1 MVLGDAFTKDVV
13 SLTGQRGRG
22 ELGSNID
29 WHEAYKAVLNDA
41 TNLPA
46 RNEDPVAFDGA
57 TQEGRGALD
66 DQLPL
71 HYITRNH
78 TRSISRGVEYAQ
90 NDYAI
95 YSMAKGLNGSENAAF
110 RDRAGWWEN
119 QWNPHANTSLEG
131 VGSFTGFPGAR
142 NQDGSWNFTDY
153 DPLSCG
159 GCGWGS
165 DIYEA
170 KVWETAFAV
179 SDIRVAEFRELPLE
193 ADFLISGRSS

>member
-13 SLTGQRGRG
+13 SVTGQRGRG

-95 YSMAKGLNGSENAAF
+95 YSMAKGLNGSESSTF

-119 QWNPHANTSLEG
+119 QWNPYANTSLEG

-179 SDIRVAEFRELPLE
+179 SGVSDCRIQEIA
-193 ADFLISGRSS
+193 SGS